1 MRRLSCA
8 LSKFVEVIVQEPI
21 LSSTRD
27 ALLFAIPFLG
37 LLLMGMFRLDEFFV
51 TPKRRH
57 LPRRPLSGVD
67 IDGEPIL
74 CDPDGRRVP
83 ASYRQV
89 TRMVRSGAK

>member
-1 MRRLSCA
+1 MH
-8 LSKFVEVIVQEPI
+8 EPV

-27 ALLFAIPFLG
+27 ALLFAVPFLG
-37 LLLMGMFRLDEFFV
+37 MLLMGMLRLDEFFV
-51 TPKRRH
+51 TPKRGH
-57 LPRRPLSGVD
+57 LPRRPPSGVD

-83 ASYRQV
+83 VTYRQV